1 VGYFGLPAALAVI
14 AAFVS
19 PQHAQWLVTIGG
31 TLAVVAVGVAVA
43 AERRRGVAVARQ
55 PLTLIGLGFCFVLA
69 GEVMHALGSGFPS
82 SADAVAVVSYPLLI
96 AGLVRLTRA
105 RFRESALDTLLVA
118 AIVPASMGVFGWLP
132 LVEAIRH
139 WVPGADGHAW
149 AAAAFLVVDGLALAI
164 ITRLAVFFRGKPAA
178 YQLLLGAFACSLGS
192 HVSRTVG
199 SVTDLVPAPFGSQG
213 LMLLCFAL
221 VAGAALHP
229 SMRRASRAGTTP
241 ARPVGRGQVVM
252 LMVAVLFGPAIVV
265 WRYADRGSWVILAA
279 FGPAVVSLLVVA
291 HLSRMIRERQR
302 LEFASNHDPLT
313 GLPNR
318 SCLHD
323 RLELALNRVD
333 AHDTPFSVMFLDLDR
348 FKNVNDSLGH
358 DCGDDLLRAV
368 AHRLTAAVRQGDT
381 VARISGDEFG
391 VLLPGADADVAMEV
405 AARMLAQFRRPFT
418 IAGRSLFMSPSIG
431 VAVHPEHGEDV
442 ESLLRHADAAMYRS
456 KSAGRNTVRVYDGKM
471 ESLAQRQLAV
481 ENGLRDAL
489 GTGRLTLHYQ
499 PRVDVRTGHVAAVEA
514 LVRWNHPVQGL
525 IPPGAFLR
533 VAEETGL
540 IAAMGER
547 VLMEACQQAADWRAD
562 GHPDLV
568 VSVNVSARQFQ
579 VQDLPAVVASAL
591 EAAGLPAQALELEL
605 SESIGLDPDGPV
617 RPALAQLQA
626 MGVRCSIDDFGTGH
640 SSISYLNEYPV
651 QSINLDRRFVE
662 RIGPDDDA
670 PMVRALT
677 AMAHHLGMRAVAKG
691 VETPEQLAFL
701 RTHGCDEAQGFL
713 FARPL
718 PADLLETFLVS
729 AAPPASGVRL
739 LPEAA
744 GVVPMIRAWDEAALG
759 GYLWELTAEDTA
771 DRRRRGG
778 VIDDDEMPGG
788 RRTLMLAACGGVV
801 AVPILLGLGA
811 GGGLPPVVQARL
823 QDASAALGA
832 SQPSSMPKNAGRHV
846 VDPAGTNGSPQD
858 HGGHGSKSRGALTSG
873 VGPSTPS
880 TGSASSGG
888 AGAGGHSGTG
898 NGATTSTR
906 PAPAATGRRHG
917 SSSSTPGKGTGKRS
931 PTKTSRPT
939 TGPGPRGNGHPT
951 SKPHPSHTPPK
962 GQTGPTSPKGKTAPS
977 TTTTTA
983 STAPATTAPGHG
995 HGPGGKP

>member
-1 VGYFGLPAALAVI
+1 
-14 AAFVS
+14 
-19 PQHAQWLVTIGG
+19 
-31 TLAVVAVGVAVA
+31 
-43 AERRRGVAVARQ
+43 
-55 PLTLIGLGFCFVLA
+55 
-69 GEVMHALGSGFPS
+69 
-82 SADAVAVVSYPLLI
+82 
-96 AGLVRLTRA
+96 
-105 RFRESALDTLLVA
+105 
-118 AIVPASMGVFGWLP
+118 
-132 LVEAIRH
+132 
-139 WVPGADGHAW
+139 
-149 AAAAFLVVDGLALAI
+149 
-164 ITRLAVFFRGKPAA
+164 
-178 YQLLLGAFACSLGS
+178 
-192 HVSRTVG
+192 
-199 SVTDLVPAPFGSQG
+199 
-213 LMLLCFAL
+213 
-221 VAGAALHP
+221 
-229 SMRRASRAGTTP
+229 
-241 ARPVGRGQVVM
+241 
-252 LMVAVLFGPAIVV
+252 
-265 WRYADRGSWVILAA
+265 
-279 FGPAVVSLLVVA
+279 
-291 HLSRMIRERQR
+291 
-302 LEFASNHDPLT
+302 
-313 GLPNR
+313 
-318 SCLHD
+318 
-323 RLELALNRVD
+323 
-333 AHDTPFSVMFLDLDR
+333 
-348 FKNVNDSLGH
+348 
-358 DCGDDLLRAV
+358 
-368 AHRLTAAVRQGDT
+368 
-381 VARISGDEFG
+381 
-391 VLLPGADADVAMEV
+391 
-405 AARMLAQFRRPFT
+405 
-418 IAGRSLFMSPSIG
+418 
-431 VAVHPEHGEDV
+431 
-442 ESLLRHADAAMYRS
+442 
-456 KSAGRNTVRVYDGKM
+456 
-471 ESLAQRQLAV
+471 
-481 ENGLRDAL
+481 
-489 GTGRLTLHYQ
+489 
-499 PRVDVRTGHVAAVEA
+499 
-514 LVRWNHPVQGL
+514 
-525 IPPGAFLR
+525 
-533 VAEETGL
+533 
-540 IAAMGER
+540 
-547 VLMEACQQAADWRAD
+547 
-562 GHPDLV
+562 
-568 VSVNVSARQFQ
+568 
-579 VQDLPAVVASAL
+579 
-591 EAAGLPAQALELEL
+591 
-605 SESIGLDPDGPV
+605 
-617 RPALAQLQA
+617 

-939 TGPGPRGNGHPT
+939 TGPGLRGNGHPT